1 MISLVLTVILQCF
14 ARHLDP
20 HLAGED
26 HLFLGSSAL
35 TPQPVI
41 GDIRLT
47 VAHHLAEMIQDN
59 SIVNAD
65 LTAVH
70 TRNINMERLLCKDI
84 NKISGNVC
92 IIKLRLIFKTK

>member
-1 MISLVLTVILQCF
+1 MERLHVMDPVLTVILQCF

-47 VAHHLAEMIQDN
+47 VAHHLAEMIHEN
-59 SIVNAD
+59 SIN
-65 LTAVH
+65 AVH
-70 TRNINMERLLCKDI
+70 TRNINMERWLCKDI
-84 NKISGNVC
+84 NEINGNV
-92 IIKLRLIFKTK
+92 L